1 MKLEVV
7 ILAAGKGS
15 RMNSLEPKVMHELGG
30 RPLLEHVLLA
40 AESLHCDKIHVVL
53 GHGSEQV
60 QEYLSRREKSTPIC
74 IVHQDQQLGTGHA
87 VQQTLDQIDP
97 SNQPDSLLVLYG
109 DVPLITTETLLDLID
124 QTEETLTLVT
134 LETDNSDG
142 LGRIIRTDDGAI
154 VAIVEDKDATDEQRL
169 IGEINTG
176 IMLAPMEKLREWI
189 GKLKNDN
196 RQGEYYLTDIVAH
209 AVSEGSSVDSICTGD
224 EFEVQGVNDKL
235 QLCILERHFQM
246 KEAQKIL
253 ASGAQVMDPTR
264 LDIRGELVH
273 GANLTLDVNVILT
286 GDVSV
291 GSNVSIGPNT
301 CISNAKIG
309 SGVTIL
315 SGCVIDGAII
325 EDDVSV
331 GPNARLR
338 PGTVLKNRSKV
349 GNFVEVK
356 NSVIGIE
363 SKANHL
369 AYIGDA
375 TIGDG
380 CNIGAGTIF
389 CNYDGAN
396 KHHTTLGDRV
406 FVGSNCV
413 LIAPVSLGDDVF
425 VAAGSSVSKSVPK
438 ESLAVARSTQ
448 RNIEGWDKP
457 KKKNSRA

>member
-15 RMNSLEPKVMHELGG
+15 RMSSSEPKVMHELGG
-30 RPLLEHVLLA
+30 RPLLEHVLLT
-40 AESLHCDKIHVVL
+40 AESLPCDKIHVVL
-53 GHGSEQV
+53 GHGSEKV
-60 QEYLSRREKSTPIC
+60 REYLSQRKTSIC
-74 IVHQDQQLGTGHA
+74 HNIVYQDRQLGTGHA

-97 SNQPDSLLVLYG
+97 SIQPDLFLVLYG

-124 QTEETLTLVT
+124 RNRESLSLVT
-134 LETDNSDG
+134 LETDNPDG
-142 LGRIIRTDDGAI
+142 LGRIIRTDDGTIA
-154 VAIVEDKDATDEQRL
+154 AIVEDKDATDEQRL

-176 IMLAPMEKLREWI
+176 IMLAPTAKLREWVDA
-189 GKLKNDN
+189 LANDN
-196 RQGEYYLTDIVAH
+196 SQAEYYLTDIVSH
-209 AVSEGSSVDSICTGD
+209 AFDQGFSVDSICIGD

-246 KEAQKIL
+246 QEAQKIL
-253 ASGAQVMDPTR
+253 ASGAKVMDPTR

-286 GDVSV
+286 GEVTIGNDVL
-291 GSNVSIGPNT
+291 IGPHS
-301 CISNAKIG
+301 CISNTKIG

-315 SGCVIDGAII
+315 SGCVIEGAII
-325 EDDVSV
+325 EDDVMI

-338 PGTVLKNRSKV
+338 PGTILKNRSKI

-356 NSVIGIE
+356 NSVIGTG

-389 CNYDGAN
+389 CNYDGVD
-396 KHHTTLGDRV
+396 KHHTTLGDKV

-413 LIAPVSLGDDVF
+413 LIAPVSIGDDAF
-425 VAAGSSVSKSVPK
+425 IAAGSSVSKPVPNQN
-438 ESLAVARSTQ
+438 LAVGRSAQ
-448 RNIEGWDKP
+448 RNIEGWEKP
-457 KKKNSRA
+457 KKEK